1 MNINIAGRGQP
12 GTARGTPVQPQFM
25 GRGMIRPGMMNP
37 QMRLQQ
43 PQMNFQFQQRPQQ
56 PQQPKA
62 PRDRAQ
68 PVGKWAHLTPN
79 NTIYVN
85 NLNEKLKRDELVQS
99 LRHVFGQFGKILEIT
114 CYTKILKAKGQAFII
129 FDKVESAQKALKEM
143 QNFMF
148 YNKPLRVA
156 YAKTK
161 SDVIA
166 KRDGV
171 FEERQKRPRKEKKT
185 EGQPPTKK
193 QQVQMPSAPKSNM
206 LVVSNLPKEAN
217 MTMVKMLFR
226 KYPGFQN
233 VSDTANGKCYVT
245 FDSEFN
251 ATRAMTGMQGFK
263 FFNQREL
270 TLDYAQPPAVIQTS
284 SAQVK
289 KE

>member
-1 MNINIAGRGQP
+1 MQRGAPVNPQFMNRGMQP
-12 GTARGTPVQPQFM
+12 PMRPVMPVQPQ
-25 GRGMIRPGMMNP
+25 

-43 PQMNFQFQQRPQQ
+43 PQMNFQFQPRQQQ

-68 PVGKWAHLTPN
+68 AVGKWAHLQPN

-99 LRHVFGQFGKILEIT
+99 LRHVFGQFGKIVEIT
-114 CYTKILKAKGQAFII
+114 CYTKILKAKGQAFIV
-129 FDKVESAQKALKEM
+129 FDKVESATKALKEM

-156 YAKTK
+156 YAKLK
-161 SDVIA
+161 SDVIS
-166 KRDGV
+166 KRDGS
-171 FEERQKRPRKEKKT
+171 FEPRKKRPRKEKKS

-193 QQVQMPSAPKSNM
+193 QQLQTPTAPKSNV
-206 LVVSNLPKEAN
+206 LVVANLPKEAN

-226 KYPGFQN
+226 KYPGFQS
-233 VSDTANGKCYVT
+233 VSDTVKGKCFVT

-251 ATRAMTGMQGFK
+251 ATRAITGMQGFK
-263 FFNQREL
+263 FFNQRQLEL
-270 TLDYAQPPAVIQTS
+270 NYAPAPALQGQGLSI
-284 SAQVK
+284 VK
-289 KE
+289 TE